1 MARQDTNIR
10 RAILLEKHLA
20 IALYWLATSA
30 EDRNVANLLSVSR
43 SSVNI
48 LFLEFCCIVVRRLEP
63 QYMQFP
69 SEQGLAEHL
78 CQFAAVARFL
88 QGIGALDG
96 HHIEVC
102 PPKEH
107 TADSQL

>member
-1 MARQDTNIR
+1 MARQDTKIR

-20 IALYWLATSA
+20 IALYRLATSA
-30 EDRNVANLLSVSR
+30 EDRTVANLLGASR

-48 LFLEFCCIVVRRLEP
+48 LFLEFCCFVVQHLEP

-78 CQFAAVARFL
+78 C
-88 QGIGALDG
+88 
-96 HHIEVC
+96 
-102 PPKEH
+102 
-107 TADSQL
+107 